1 MFEALDGTGAG
12 APTRSDVLTI
22 ATTRRGW
29 LALGVAAGA
38 AGLASGLPSAAL
50 AAADPAAQQ
59 IEALN
64 AALLE
69 TMKSAKTASAHDRF
83 RKLEPVV
90 ARAFD
95 FATMTRFAVG
105 PTWSSIPAPQ
115 QQQLIDALQ
124 RLTVASYV
132 HNFDGWSGQS
142 FNIDP
147 NVVSR
152 PPDKVVTTH
161 LISPGDA
168 PTPIAY
174 RMRQAGGG
182 WRIVDVFYNGAISQL
197 ATRRSDFAGTLASGG
212 APALLAH
219 INALVDKQ
227 MK

>member
-1 MFEALDGTGAG
+1 M
-12 APTRSDVLTI
+12 LTI
-22 ATTRRGW
+22 ATTRRAW
-29 LALGVAAGA
+29 LALGVAGAVDLAGI
-38 AGLASGLPSAAL
+38 SLPAAAL

-69 TMKSAKTASAHDRF
+69 TMKAGKTASARDRF

-95 FATMTRFAVG
+95 FATMTRIAVG
-105 PTWSSIPAPQ
+105 PTWPSIPAAQ
-115 QQQLIDALQ
+115 QQQLTEALQ

-132 HNFDGWSGQS
+132 HNFDAWSGQS
-142 FNIDP
+142 FTLDP
-147 NVVSR
+147 NVVTR
-152 PPDKVVTTH
+152 GPDKVVTTH

-168 PTPIAY
+168 PVPIAY
-174 RMRQAGGG
+174 RMRQSGGA
-182 WRIVDVFYNGAISQL
+182 WRIIDVFYNGAISQL
-197 ATRRSDFAGTLASGG
+197 TTRRSDFAGTLASGG

>member
-29 LALGVAAGA
+29 LALGVAAG
-38 AGLASGLPSAAL
+38 LASGLPSAVL

-69 TMKSAKTASAHDRF
+69 TMKAAKTQSARDRF

-105 PTWSSIPAPQ
+105 PTWPSIPAPQ

-132 HNFDGWSGQS
+132 HNFSGYSGQR
-142 FNIDP
+142 FDVDP
-147 NVVSR
+147 KVVTR
-152 PPDKVVTTH
+152 GPDKVVSTH
-161 LISPGDA
+161 LVSPGDS

-174 RMRQAGGG
+174 RMRQSGGA
-182 WRIVDVFYNGAISQL
+182 WKIIDVFYNGAISQL
-197 ATRRSDFAGTLASGG
+197 TTRRSDFAATLARGG

>member
-1 MFEALDGTGAG
+1 
-12 APTRSDVLTI
+12 
-22 ATTRRGW
+22 
-29 LALGVAAGA
+29 
-38 AGLASGLPSAAL
+38 L
-50 AAADPAAQQ
+50 AAASDPAAQQ
-59 IEALN
+59 IEALD

-69 TMKSAKTASAHDRF
+69 TMKSAKSQSARERF

-90 ARAFD
+90 ARTFD

-105 PTWSSIPAPQ
+105 PTWSSIPAGQ

-142 FNIDP
+142 FQLDP
-147 NVVSR
+147 NVATR
-152 PPDKVVTTH
+152 GPDKVVTTH
-161 LISPGDA
+161 LISPGEA
-168 PTPIAY
+168 PVPIAY
-174 RMRQAGGG
+174 RMRQSGGT
-182 WRIVDVFYNGAISQL
+182 WKIIDVFYNGAISQL
-197 ATRRSDFAGTLASGG
+197 TTRRSDFAATLASGG